1 MGTFFEDVRYG
12 LRILGRN
19 PGFAAVAVLSLALGI
34 GANTAIFSLIDVV
47 MLKQLPVNDPQH
59 LVVLSDPTSSGVS
72 IGSQSGTR
80 SLFSYP
86 EFEYF
91 RDHDQVFSG
100 LLAVQSDPDRIPI
113 SIEGAADQT
122 EEVHSKLVSGDY
134 FKVLGV
140 DALMGRT
147 FTAEV
152 DRTLG
157 ANPLAV
163 ISYAYW
169 KRRFALDPGV
179 LGKTVNVHGTAFSII
194 GIAPQGFFGE
204 QVGVAPDLWMPLA
217 MQRQVMPGRDW
228 ISPDKAVYNKIEWLQ
243 VIGRLKPGV
252 TEKQAAASINVAFQQ
267 LLTAQAGSGLT
278 DQQRREGFDQKI
290 ELSGGSKG
298 TSDLRDQFS
307 QPLLVLMALVGM
319 VLLIACTNVANLLL
333 ARATARQ
340 KEIGVRL
347 ALGAGRRRL
356 IQQLL
361 TESVLLATLGGT
373 VGLVL
378 AQWGDHVLVRLVGRR
393 DQAIPLDLHP
403 DPRILGFTLAVA
415 LLTGIL
421 FGIVPAFR
429 ATRLDLAPTLK
440 ESARGT
446 TGGGRAA
453 GWLGKGLV
461 SAQVAMSLLL
471 LIGAG
476 LFIRSLRKLLT
487 VNLGYTPDKLML
499 VRIDP
504 VPAGYHDAA
513 TAQLYQTLLDRIRA
527 LPGVRAVTVSMDGL
541 FSGRESGDQISI
553 AGYTPKKGQDMNAR
567 WDEVGPDYA
576 TTVGIPVLLGRDISQ
591 QDSGNAPRV
600 CLINQTMARYYFGD
614 ESPIGRIVTDEYPDS
629 RVSFQVV
636 GVVGDAKYNNLREKT
651 PRRFYAPF
659 FHPIEPVGDA
669 NFEVRTFADPSAVAG
684 SIRREIQSV
693 DRAIAIRGVHT
704 MGELVDD
711 SVVRDRLIAT
721 LAAFFGL
728 LALVLASIGLYGVMS
743 YAVARRTSEIGVRMA
758 LGARRLDVVG
768 MVLRETMLM
777 VAVGVAVGLPVA
789 LATSRFVSSRLYGLS
804 SNDPLSIVA
813 ATLILL
819 AVAALAGTLP
829 AHRASRVDPT
839 TALRYE

>member
-47 MLKQLPVNDPQH
+47 MMKQLPVADPQH
-59 LVVLSDPTSSGVS
+59 LMVLSDPSSSGVS
-72 IGSQSGTR
+72 IGSQGGTR

-91 RDHDQVFSG
+91 RDHNQVFSG
-100 LLAVQSDPDRIPI
+100 VLAVESSSDRLEV
-113 SIEGAADQT
+113 SLEGAGDQT
-122 EEVHSKLVSGDY
+122 EEAQNKLVSGDY

-140 DALMGRT
+140 DALLGRT

-152 DRTLG
+152 DRTPG

-169 KRRFALDPGV
+169 KRRFALDPTV
-179 LGKTVNVHGTAFSII
+179 LGRIVRVHGTAFNIV
-194 GIAPQGFFGE
+194 GVAPQGFFGE
-204 QVGVAPDLWMPLA
+204 EVGTAPDLWMPLS
-217 MQRQVMPGRDW
+217 MQRQVIPGRYW

-252 TEKQAAASINVAFQQ
+252 TEKQAAASINVDFQQ

-278 DQQRREGFDQKI
+278 EQERRNALDQKI

-298 TSDLRDQFS
+298 TSSLRDQFS
-307 QPLLVLMALVGM
+307 QPLLVLMALVGL

-361 TESVLLATLGGT
+361 TESVLLAALGGAL
-373 VGLVL
+373 GLAL
-378 AQWGDHVLVRLVGRR
+378 AQWGDQLLMRLVARR
-393 DQAIPLDLHP
+393 DQVIPLDLHP
-403 DPRILGFTLAVA
+403 DLGILGFTLAVA
-415 LLTGIL
+415 LLTGVL

-476 LFIRSLRKLLT
+476 LFVRSLRKLLT
-487 VNLGYTPDKLML
+487 VNLGYNPDKLVL
-499 VRIDP
+499 LRIDP

-513 TAQLYQTLLDRIRA
+513 AAQLYQTLLDRIRA
-527 LPGVRAVTVSMDGL
+527 LPGVRAATISKNGL
-541 FSGRESGDQISI
+541 FSHSESADEISI
-553 AGYTPKKGQDMNAR
+553 NGFTPKKGQEMHAR
-567 WDEVGPDYA
+567 WDEVGPNYA
-576 TTVGIPVLLGRDISQ
+576 TAVGIPVLLGRDLGP

-600 CLINQTMARYYFGD
+600 CLINRTMARYYFGD

-636 GVVGDAKYNNLREKT
+636 GVVGDAKYNSLREET

-659 FHPIEPVGDA
+659 FHPIEPVGQA
-669 NFEVRTFADPSAVAG
+669 NFMVRTFADPSAVAG
-684 SIRREIQSV
+684 SLRREVQSV
-693 DRAIAIRGVHT
+693 DRAIAIHGVHT

-721 LAAFFGL
+721 LSAFFGA
-728 LALVLASIGLYGVMS
+728 LALLLASIGLYGVMS
-743 YAVARRTSEIGVRMA
+743 YAVARRTSEIGIRMA

-777 VAVGVAVGLPVA
+777 VAVGVAAGMPLA

-813 ATLILL
+813 ATLVLL
-819 AVAALAGTLP
+819 AVAVLAGTLP

>member
-47 MLKQLPVNDPQH
+47 MLKGLPVSDPQR
-59 LVVLSDPTSSGVS
+59 LVVLSDPASSGVS

-91 RDHDQVFSG
+91 RDHNQVFAG
-100 LLAVQSDPDRIPI
+100 VLAVESSPDRLQV
-113 SIEGAADQT
+113 SVDGAGDQT
-122 EEVHSKLVSGDY
+122 EEVQSKLVSGDY

-140 DALMGRT
+140 DALLGRT

-152 DRTLG
+152 DRTPG
-157 ANPLAV
+157 ANPVAV
-163 ISYAYW
+163 ITYAYW
-169 KRRFALDPGV
+169 KRRFALDPSI
-179 LGKTVNVHGTAFSII
+179 LGKTVQVHGTAFNII
-194 GIAPQGFFGE
+194 GVAPQGFFGE
-204 QVGVAPDLWMPLA
+204 EVGVAPDLWMPLS
-217 MQRQVMPGRDW
+217 MQRQVMPGRDF
-228 ISPDKAVYNKIEWLQ
+228 ISPDKAVYDKIEWLQ

-252 TEKQAAASINVAFQQ
+252 TEKQAAASINVDFQQ

-278 DQQRREGFDQKI
+278 EQQRHESLDQKI

-298 TSDLRDQFS
+298 TSPLRDQFS

-361 TESVLLATLGGT
+361 TESVLLATLGGAL
-373 VGLVL
+373 GLAL
-378 AQWGDHVLVRLVGRR
+378 AQWGDQVLIRLVGGR
-393 DQAIPLDLHP
+393 DQVIPLDLHP
-403 DPRILGFTLAVA
+403 DLRLLGFTLAVA
-415 LLTGIL
+415 LFTGIL
-421 FGIVPAFR
+421 FGTVPAFR

-446 TGGGRAA
+446 TGGRAA

-476 LFIRSLRKLLT
+476 LFVRSLRKLLT
-487 VNLGYTPDKLML
+487 VNLGYNPDKLVL

-513 TAQLYQTLLDRIRA
+513 AAQLYQTLLDRIRV
-527 LPGVRAVTVSMDGL
+527 LPGVRAATLSKNGL
-541 FSGRESGDQISI
+541 FSGSESADQISI
-553 AGYTPKKGQDMNAR
+553 TGFTPKKGQDMDAR
-567 WDEVGPDYA
+567 WDEVGPGYA
-576 TTVGIPVLLGRDISQ
+576 ATVGLPVLLGRDMGP

-600 CLINQTMARYYFGD
+600 CLINHTMARYYFGD
-614 ESPIGRIVTDEYPDS
+614 ESPIGRIVTDEYPDT

-659 FHPIEPVGDA
+659 FHPIEPVGQA
-669 NFEVRTFADPSAVAG
+669 NFMVRTFADPSAVAG

-721 LAAFFGL
+721 LSAFFGL
-728 LALVLASIGLYGVMS
+728 LALLLASIGLYGVMS

-758 LGARRLDVVG
+758 LGARRFDVVG

-777 VAVGVAVGLPVA
+777 VAVGVAVGLPLA
-789 LATSRFVSSRLYGLS
+789 LGTSRLVSSRLYGLS

-813 ATLILL
+813 ATLVLL

>member
-59 LVVLSDPTSSGVS
+59 LVVLSDPSSEGVS
-72 IGSQSGTR
+72 IGSQGGTR

-91 RDHDQVFSG
+91 RDHNQVFSG
-100 LLAVQSDPDRIPI
+100 LLAVQSNADRLQV
-113 SIEGAADQT
+113 SMNGAGDQT
-122 EEVHSKLVSGDY
+122 EEVRSKLVSGDY

-140 DALMGRT
+140 AALLGRT
-147 FTAEV
+147 FTAEM
-152 DRTLG
+152 DRTPG

-169 KRRFALDPGV
+169 KRRFALDPSV
-179 LGKTVNVHGTAFSII
+179 LGKTVQVHGNSFNII
-194 GIAPQGFFGE
+194 GVAPQGFFGE
-204 QVGVAPDLWMPLA
+204 EVGVAPDLWMPLS

-243 VIGRLKPGV
+243 VIGRLKLGI
-252 TEKQAAASINVAFQQ
+252 TEKQAAASINVDFQQ
-267 LLTAQAGSGLT
+267 LLTAQAGSSLT
-278 DQQRREGFDQKI
+278 EQQRRQGFDQKI

-298 TSDLRDQFS
+298 TSGLRDEFS

-356 IQQLL
+356 VQQLL
-361 TESVLLATLGGT
+361 TESVLLATLGGAL
-373 VGLVL
+373 GLAL
-378 AQWGDHVLVRLVGRR
+378 AHWGDQLLMRLVARR
-393 DQAIPLDLHP
+393 DQLIPLDLHP
-403 DPRILGFTLAVA
+403 DLGILGFTLAVA

-440 ESARGT
+440 ASARGT
-446 TGGGRAA
+446 TGGRTA

-476 LFIRSLRKLLT
+476 LFVRSLRKLLT
-487 VNLGYTPDKLML
+487 VNLGYNPDKLVL

-527 LPGVRAVTVSMDGL
+527 VPGVRAATLSKNGL
-541 FSGRESGDQISI
+541 FSHSESGDEISI

-567 WDEVGPDYA
+567 WDEVGPNYA
-576 TTVGIPVLLGRDISQ
+576 TTVGIPVLLGRDMGP

-651 PRRFYAPF
+651 PRRFYSPF
-659 FHPIEPVGDA
+659 FHPIEPVGQA
-669 NFEVRTFADPSAVAG
+669 NFMVRTFADPSAVAG

-693 DRAIAIRGVHT
+693 DRAIAINGIHT

-721 LAAFFGL
+721 LSAFLGT
-728 LALVLASIGLYGVMS
+728 LALLLASIGLYGVMS
-743 YAVARRTSEIGVRMA
+743 YAVARRTSEIGIRMA

-789 LATSRFVSSRLYGLS
+789 LAVSRFVSSRLYGLS

-819 AVAALAGTLP
+819 AVAVLAGTLP